1 MMFLPDQTRSSP
13 PRPELRQAVSARDGH
28 TRSARLP
35 DTLRQELL
43 DRLDRHASTEDALR
57 HDRANKR
64 KDQRLPYRQND
75 IEVTVE
81 HPAGGVSRLL
91 LCSRNISP
99 GGIAFIHGG
108 FIYPRSRAKLMLVRL
123 DGQPQALT
131 GMIVS
136 CRHVQGL
143 LHEIGLKFD
152 HRIDPHQFVRQ
163 AVAQHAPV
171 NDTVEL
177 SDLHGRVVLV
187 DSSEADRALLAYH
200 LRSSAIKLMPVSTP
214 GAALD
219 AIKQQIVDM
228 ILTEL
233 YIDGH
238 DGVDLVERLRATR
251 FRGPI
256 VVITA
261 ETDQTHIARAR
272 EAGAGHVLIKPYAPD
287 DLHRLMIQLHRKVG
301 AVLTHT
307 ALYSTIHD
315 QPEMEPLITQ
325 YIEQAKRAA
334 HRLVKSIDD
343 NNLQDARHMCLM
355 LKGSAVGYGFAQ
367 LGAAASEALQTLDT
381 SQSVRQACA
390 QLRTLCMLCDR
401 LRARGVRVSQARA

>member
-1 MMFLPDQTRSSP
+1 MFSPDPTQSDCSSAEARSPGAS
-13 PRPELRQAVSARDGH
+13 RDAH

-35 DTLRQELL
+35 EPLRQELL
-43 DRLDRHASTEDALR
+43 DRLDRHASAEEALR

-64 KDQRLPYRQND
+64 EDLRLPYRQND

-91 LCSRNISP
+91 LCSRNLSP

-108 FIYPRSRAKLMLVRL
+108 FIYPRSRAKLMLIRL
-123 DGQPQALT
+123 DGQVQLIT
-131 GMIVS
+131 GTFVS

-152 HRIDPHQFVRQ
+152 KRIDPRQFVRQ
-163 AVAQHAPV
+163 AVGHHAPLT
-171 NDTVEL
+171 DTVEL
-177 SDLHGRVVLV
+177 NDLHGRVLLV
-187 DSSEADRALLAYH
+187 DPSPADRALLAYH
-200 LRSSAIKLMPVSTP
+200 LRSSSINIAPVTTP

-219 AIKQQIVDM
+219 AVKQQIVDI

-233 YIDGH
+233 HVDGH
-238 DGVDLVERLRATR
+238 DGVDLIARLRETR

-261 ETDQTHIARAR
+261 EIEPGHIARAR

-287 DLHRLMIQLHRKVG
+287 DLHKLMIQLHRKVG

-315 QPEMEPLITQ
+315 QPEMEPLIAEYVDQT
-325 YIEQAKRAA
+325 KRAA
-334 HRLVKSIDD
+334 VRLGRCIAD
-343 NNLQDARHMCLM
+343 NNLPDARQACLM
-355 LKGSAVGYGFAQ
+355 LKGSAAGYGFPQ
-367 LGAAASEALQTLDT
+367 LGAAAAEALHTLDA
-381 SQSVRQACA
+381 SHSVRQASA

-401 LRARGVRVSQARA
+401 LRSRNRRFEQPAAA